1 MTVGTCI
8 LLLLLTVGCL
18 VYAAPIHTALAEGVF
33 LCLQVILPSLYAMM
47 ILAQLLIRTNAHM
60 LLLKPLHRFTQN
72 VLRIPDVGLA
82 IFLLSQI
89 GGYPIG
95 AKLLDNEL
103 QNGTLRP
110 KQAAILSGIC
120 FGSGPA
126 FLFGTLSAQAG
137 TSGCWLLFGSIL
149 LANFSL
155 FIIACQF
162 LKLPNLPTVS
172 LQRLQAKT
180 LVETVTQSGAA
191 LLQMCAMILFFRC
204 LMTVAQASGLY
215 DLLTIPLQWR
225 FPKNTAEG
233 LLSASLEITALTQ
246 LVPNTPILL
255 ALFAALLAFG
265 GICVHLQ
272 IFTITGGRLSLCWM
286 LSLRAL
292 AGGLAAGF
300 CWIGCQVFQDA
311 VVPPEIC
318 SVSAPAVQYS
328 RTTPIASL
336 FLVGA
341 TLLLL
346 QAAAKQRELCRKR

>member
-47 ILAQLLIRTNAHM
+47 IAAQLLIRTNAHM

-72 VLRIPDVGLA
+72 VLRIPDVCLA

-137 TSGCWLLFGSIL
+137 NVWLLAAVRVNFACKFQLIYNCL
-149 LANFSL
+149 PIFKAAQLAN
-155 FIIACQF
+155 
-162 LKLPNLPTVS
+162 
-172 LQRLQAKT
+172 
-180 LVETVTQSGAA
+180 
-191 LLQMCAMILFFRC
+191 
-204 LMTVAQASGLY
+204 
-215 DLLTIPLQWR
+215 R
-225 FPKNTAEG
+225 FPPT
-233 LLSASLEITALTQ
+233 LTGE
-246 LVPNTPILL
+246 NARGNCHAIWYS
-255 ALFAALLAFG
+255 FAANVCDDF
-265 GICVHLQ
+265 
-272 IFTITGGRLSLCWM
+272 IFPLSDDRCTGFRTI
-286 LSLRAL
+286 
-292 AGGLAAGF
+292 
-300 CWIGCQVFQDA
+300 
-311 VVPPEIC
+311 
-318 SVSAPAVQYS
+318 
-328 RTTPIASL
+328 
-336 FLVGA
+336 
-341 TLLLL
+341 
-346 QAAAKQRELCRKR
+346 

>member
-47 ILAQLLIRTNAHM
+47 IAAQLLIRTNAHT

-72 VLRIPDVGLA
+72 VLRIPDVCLA

-103 QNGTLRP
+103 QKGTLRP

-155 FIIACQF
+155 FIIACRF

-215 DLLTIPLQWR
+215 ALLTIPLQWG
-225 FPKNTAEG
+225 FPKIPPRACCP
-233 LLSASLEITALTQ
+233 
-246 LVPNTPILL
+246 LV
-255 ALFAALLAFG
+255 
-265 GICVHLQ
+265 
-272 IFTITGGRLSLCWM
+272 WK
-286 LSLRAL
+286 
-292 AGGLAAGF
+292 
-300 CWIGCQVFQDA
+300 
-311 VVPPEIC
+311 
-318 SVSAPAVQYS
+318 
-328 RTTPIASL
+328 
-336 FLVGA
+336 
-341 TLLLL
+341 LLL
-346 QAAAKQRELCRKR
+346 

>member
-47 ILAQLLIRTNAHM
+47 ILTQLLIRTNAHI

-72 VLRIPDVGLA
+72 VLRIPDVCLA

-180 LVETVTQSGAA
+180 LVETVTQS
-191 LLQMCAMILFFRC
+191 
-204 LMTVAQASGLY
+204 V
-215 DLLTIPLQWR
+215 
-225 FPKNTAEG
+225 
-233 LLSASLEITALTQ
+233 
-246 LVPNTPILL
+246 
-255 ALFAALLAFG
+255 
-265 GICVHLQ
+265 
-272 IFTITGGRLSLCWM
+272 
-286 LSLRAL
+286 
-292 AGGLAAGF
+292 
-300 CWIGCQVFQDA
+300 
-311 VVPPEIC
+311 
-318 SVSAPAVQYS
+318 
-328 RTTPIASL
+328 
-336 FLVGA
+336 
-341 TLLLL
+341 
-346 QAAAKQRELCRKR
+346 

>member
-47 ILAQLLIRTNAHM
+47 IAAQLLIRTNAHT

-72 VLRIPDVGLA
+72 VLRIPDVCLA

-103 QNGTLRP
+103 QKGTLRP

-126 FLFGTLSAQAG
+126 SLFGTLSAQAG

-155 FIIACQF
+155 FIIA
-162 LKLPNLPTVS
+162 N
-172 LQRLQAKT
+172 
-180 LVETVTQSGAA
+180 
-191 LLQMCAMILFFRC
+191 
-204 LMTVAQASGLY
+204 
-215 DLLTIPLQWR
+215 R
-225 FPKNTAEG
+225 FPPTPTGENARGNCHAIWCSFVTNVCDDFIFPLFDDRCTG
-233 LLSASLEITALTQ
+233 FRTVCPTHHSAAM
-246 LVPNTPILL
+246 
-255 ALFAALLAFG
+255 
-265 GICVHLQ
+265 GIPKKY
-272 IFTITGGRLSLCWM
+272 R
-286 LSLRAL
+286 R
-292 AGGLAAGF
+292 GLA
-300 CWIGCQVFQDA
+300 V
-311 VVPPEIC
+311 
-318 SVSAPAVQYS
+318 
-328 RTTPIASL
+328 R
-336 FLVGA
+336 
-341 TLLLL
+341 
-346 QAAAKQRELCRKR
+346 